1 VRFSPLQTTL
11 SKNLLRELGI
21 AQDFSSAVLIEG
33 DGVYT
38 RSDAILCLFP
48 HMGFPYSWLGPVL
61 LAGVPVFIRDYGY
74 SVFARHRGT
83 IWKAVKRLTGIDDT
97 MLHNYRDRIL
107 GLDDNDDDDEPPPA
121 AWGLQQPDKDG
132 SEKKDR

>member
-1 VRFSPLQTTL
+1 
-11 SKNLLRELGI
+11 
-21 AQDFSSAVLIEG
+21 
-33 DGVYT
+33 
-38 RSDAILCLFP
+38 
-48 HMGFPYSWLGPVL
+48 
-61 LAGVPVFIRDYGY
+61 
-74 SVFARHRGT
+74 
-83 IWKAVKRLTGIDDT
+83 